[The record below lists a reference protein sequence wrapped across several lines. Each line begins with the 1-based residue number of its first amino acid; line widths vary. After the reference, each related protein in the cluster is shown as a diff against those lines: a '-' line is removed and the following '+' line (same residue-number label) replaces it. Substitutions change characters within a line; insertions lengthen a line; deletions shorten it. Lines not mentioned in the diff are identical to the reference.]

1 MRIQSTRCW
10 VGQVRADSPKP
21 ASASAP
27 AGFGD
32 ILKNTL
38 DQASAAASM
47 AGLGATLGVRLAPNQ
62 PLPGDDM
69 TAQLED
75 LLKFMDEY
83 RRGLADPGVRL
94 KELNPLVDHLERR
107 CQELTPVM
115 ESLSEDPE
123 LKDIFSRA
131 LAVSETEI
139 MKFRRGDYLPV

>member
-1 MRIQSTRCW
+1 
-10 VGQVRADSPKP
+10 
-21 ASASAP
+21 
-27 AGFGD
+27 
-32 ILKNTL
+32 
-38 DQASAAASM
+38 M